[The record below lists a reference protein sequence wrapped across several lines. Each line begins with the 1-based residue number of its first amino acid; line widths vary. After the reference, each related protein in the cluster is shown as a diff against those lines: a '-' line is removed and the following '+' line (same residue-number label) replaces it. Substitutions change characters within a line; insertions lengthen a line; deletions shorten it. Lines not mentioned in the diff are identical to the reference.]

1 MPELPRWSAAQ
12 VLALAPDPSA
22 RLAGQGLGTPA
33 RWREIGCAAEPA
45 TVWGLYHGS
54 GKKPYQTCVDLA
66 APAYLCTCPSRKSPC
81 KHALGLLLLWSAGG
95 MGVAEPP
102 AWVTEWQAA
111 RLHGEAEARPRR
123 PTNPATTAASRERR
137 GKRVEAGLAE
147 LERWLTDQVRQGLAS
162 TSQAGYGHWDTM
174 AARLVDAQA
183 PAVAGAV
190 RRLAGVASQPDRLL
204 AELGLLWLLVRSY
217 QRVDA
222 LPSNLAATVRTRI
235 GFPVPTEEV
244 LAGPRV
250 RDEWAVVGVRDEVD
264 ERLTVRRV
272 WLRGAATGQPA
283 LVLTFA
289 PAGTYLPP
297 DLLLGTSVEAGL
309 CFYPGAQPLR
319 AIVAE
324 RHGEPRLVDRP
335 DGSST
340 VAEALAEYAAA
351 LAAEPWLERWPL
363 VLRDVVP
370 VPADGGWRL
379 RDRTGAAVRLD
390 LAWPWPLVAA
400 AGAQPCT
407 VSGEWSTAG
416 LRPLAAWSDEALVAL

>member
-1 MPELPRWSAAQ
+1 M
-12 VLALAPDPSA
+12 LALAPDPSV
-22 RLAGQGLGTPA
+22 RQAGQGLGTPA
-33 RWREIGCAAEPA
+33 RWRESGYAPEPGS
-45 TVWGLYHGS
+45 VWGHYLGS
-54 GKKPYQTCVDLA
+54 GKGPYQTCVDLTG
-66 APAYLCTCPSRKSPC
+66 PAYRCTCPSRKSPC
-81 KHALGLLLLWSAGG
+81 KHALGLLLLWSSGA
-95 MGVAEPP
+95 VRPAEPP
-102 AWVTEWQAA
+102 EWVTDWQAT
-111 RLHGEAEARPRR
+111 RPQREAEARPRR
-123 PTNPATTAASRERR
+123 PTDPATTAASRARR
-137 GKRVEAGLAE
+137 GQRVDAGIAE

-162 TSQAGYGHWDTM
+162 ASQAGYGHWDTM

-190 RRLAGVASQPDRLL
+190 RRLAGVASQPERLL

-217 QRVDA
+217 QRIDA
-222 LPSNLAATVRTRI
+222 LPTDLAATVRSRI

-250 RDEWAVVGVRDEVD
+250 RDEWAVVGVREEAD

-272 WLRGAATGQPA
+272 WLRGVETGRPA

-289 PAGTYLPP
+289 PAGTSLPS
-297 DLLLGTSVEAGL
+297 DLILGTVVEADL

-324 RHGEPRLVDRP
+324 RHGDARP
-335 DGSST
+335 LDQLEGPST
-340 VAEALAEYAAA
+340 VAEALGEYAAA

-370 VPADGGWRL
+370 APANGGWRL
-379 RDRTGAAVRLD
+379 RDHTGAAVRLD
-390 LAWPWPLVAA
+390 TSWPWPLVAA
-400 AGAQPCT
+400 AGGAQCT